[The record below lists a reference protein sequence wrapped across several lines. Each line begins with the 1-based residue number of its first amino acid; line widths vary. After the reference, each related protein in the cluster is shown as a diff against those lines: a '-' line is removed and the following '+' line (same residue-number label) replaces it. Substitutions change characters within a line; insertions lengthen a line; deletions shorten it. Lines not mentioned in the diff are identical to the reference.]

1 MILAKGVTL
10 SLSLSLLAFQE
21 QPYLESTEK
30 MLTSWAT
37 MRTNDIRE
45 SWAQTICKQKLDKD
59 KHDSRDCAVTPTAS
73 LYYIDASLSCAG
85 HVTVPWNQA
94 GSLWEEGTL
103 DCPESKPFFILL
115 FFFFFNW

>member
-10 SLSLSLLAFQE
+10 SLSLSLLAFKE

-30 MLTSWAT
+30 TLTSWAT
-37 MRTNDIRE
+37 MRTNGIRE
-45 SWAQTICKQKLDKD
+45 SWAQTVCERKLDKD

-73 LYYIDASLSCAG
+73 LYYIDASPSCAG
-85 HVTVPWNQA
+85 HVTAHWNQA

-103 DCPESKPFFILL
+103 DWSGSKPFFIL
-115 FFFFFNW
+115 FFFFNW